1 MADDIER
8 WSEELAR
15 DPASGVFIPLAD
27 ALRRRGQ
34 LDLAYR
40 VATRGLARR
49 PYDGD
54 AHDLLAR
61 IWADR
66 GDVERAMDEWSIALQ
81 CAPTHAGAL
90 KGMGFACY
98 QVGPYGRRRAISR
111 RSRPRSTP
119 TMSAFERRS
128 CAYGS
133 VAVQG
138 QTAEPEA
145 DASHNGAD
153 HPKQVDARDGSPPP
167 VGATATQEHLQPN
180 RRIDPR
186 LVFVDVIDP
195 TDQAALLV
203 DADGLVLAGSYVV
216 ADGRDVA
223 QEVGAALSGVS
234 DEARRAMRHLGL
246 GAWSSLV
253 FEAEA
258 ATIGMAPLVVGPR
271 LRPKMPMASHLSR
284 RARRC
289 RSGWCVGC
297 SRASRRARKDGSLA
311 DWAGVDRMSSPFI
324 DLLLGLARHRGVQG
338 GLIVSERD
346 GIVVDAH
353 VQIGVR
359 TSVVAA
365 LAASIYRKARQSADA
380 AGLGGCDLSRAGR

>member
-1 MADDIER
+1 MADDIQR

-15 DPASGVFIPLAD
+15 DPGSGVFIPLAD

-98 QVGPYGRRRAISR
+98 HAGRVADAERYLVEAAAIDPDDVSIR
-111 RSRPRSTP
+111 TALVRVRQQT
-119 TMSAFERRS
+119 
-128 CAYGS
+128 
-133 VAVQG
+133 VQG
-138 QTAEPEA
+138 QAAEPEV
-145 DASHNGAD
+145 DARHNGAD
-153 HPKQVDARDGSPPP
+153 HSKEVDARDGSPPP
-167 VGATATQEHLQPN
+167 AGARAASEHSRPN

-186 LVFVDVIDP
+186 LVFGDVIDP

-258 ATIGMAPLVVGPR
+258 ATIGMAPLVLGSATASEDADGVAFVAAGPSVPLGLVRR
-271 LRPKMPMASHLSR
+271 LLARVAT
-284 RARRC
+284 RAQ
-289 RSGWCVGC
+289 GWL
-297 SRASRRARKDGSLA
+297 AR
-311 DWAGVDRMSSPFI
+311 DWAGVDP
-324 DLLLGLARHRGVQG
+324 
-338 GLIVSERD
+338 
-346 GIVVDAH
+346 
-353 VQIGVR
+353 
-359 TSVVAA
+359 
-365 LAASIYRKARQSADA
+365 
-380 AGLGGCDLSRAGR
+380 

>member
-1 MADDIER
+1 MADDIDR

-15 DPASGVFIPLAD
+15 DPGSGVFIPLAD

-34 LDLAYR
+34 LDLAFR

-98 QVGPYGRRRAISR
+98 QAGRLADAERYLVEAAAIDPDDVSIR
-111 RSRPRSTP
+111 TALVRVRQLAP
-119 TMSAFERRS
+119 
-128 CAYGS
+128 
-133 VAVQG
+133 AVQPAG
-138 QTAEPEA
+138 AEGEVRL
-145 DASHNGAD
+145 NGAD
-153 HPKQVDARDGSPPP
+153 HRDAIGPSDVAPMVPADGA
-167 VGATATQEHLQPN
+167 ATAPE
-180 RRIDPR
+180 RRAPGRRVDPR
-186 LVFVDVIDP
+186 LVFAEHLDP
-195 TDQAALLV
+195 ADQAALLV

-258 ATIGMAPLVVGPR
+258 ATVGMAPVAVGSTDP
-271 LRPKMPMASHLSR
+271 
-284 RARRC
+284 
-289 RSGWCVGC
+289 SG
-297 SRASRRARKDGSLA
+297 ATDGVA
-311 DWAGVDRMSSPFI
+311 FVAAGPSVP
-324 DLLLGLARHRGVQG
+324 LGLVRRLLARVATCAQEWLG
-338 GLIVSERD
+338 RD
-346 GIVVDAH
+346 SPG
-353 VQIGVR
+353 
-359 TSVVAA
+359 
-365 LAASIYRKARQSADA
+365 AD
-380 AGLGGCDLSRAGR
+380 R

>member
-15 DPASGVFIPLAD
+15 DPGSGVFIPLAD

-98 QVGPYGRRRAISR
+98 QVGRMADAERYLVEAGAIDPDDVSIR
-111 RSRPRSTP
+111 TALVRVRQQ
-119 TMSAFERRS
+119 E
-128 CAYGS
+128 G
-133 VAVQG
+133 QG

-153 HPKQVDARDGSPPP
+153 HPKQVDAQDGSPPAA
-167 VGATATQEHLQPN
+167 GATATQEHLQPN
-180 RRIDPR
+180 RRIDAR

-203 DADGLVLAGSYVV
+203 DPDGLVLAGSYVV

-258 ATIGMAPLVVGPR
+258 ATIGMAPLVVGSATASEGADGVAFVAAGPSVPLGLVRR
-271 LRPKMPMASHLSR
+271 LLARVAT
-284 RARRC
+284 RAH
-289 RSGWCVGC
+289 GWL
-297 SRASRRARKDGSLA
+297 AR
-311 DWAGVDRMSSPFI
+311 DWAGVDR
-324 DLLLGLARHRGVQG
+324 
-338 GLIVSERD
+338 
-346 GIVVDAH
+346 
-353 VQIGVR
+353 
-359 TSVVAA
+359 
-365 LAASIYRKARQSADA
+365 
-380 AGLGGCDLSRAGR
+380 

>member
-1 MADDIER
+1 VADDIER

-15 DPASGVFIPLAD
+15 DPGSGVFIPLAD

-66 GDVERAMDEWSIALQ
+66 GDIERAMDEWSIALQ

-90 KGMGFACY
+90 KGLGFACY
-98 QVGPYGRRRAISR
+98 QAGLLVEA
-111 RSRPRSTP
+111 
-119 TMSAFERRS
+119 ERYLVEAAATDPDDQSIRTALARVRQHS
-128 CAYGS
+128 PQEQR
-133 VAVQG
+133 VAVETIG
-138 QTAEPEA
+138 
-145 DASHNGAD
+145 
-153 HPKQVDARDGSPPP
+153 DGPGPG
-167 VGATATQEHLQPN
+167 GATPAAPSLEPAPPQDRGEASY
-180 RRIDPR
+180 RVDPR
-186 LVFVDVIDP
+186 FVFAEVLDP
-195 TDQAALLV
+195 SEQAALLV

-258 ATIGMAPLVVGPR
+258 ATVGMTPVAVGHEDASGEGTDGVAFVAAGTSVPLGLVRRLLARIGA
-271 LRPKMPMASHLSR
+271 
-284 RARRC
+284 RAQEWLARDA
-289 RSGWCVGC
+289 
-297 SRASRRARKDGSLA
+297 RASR
-311 DWAGVDRMSSPFI
+311 
-324 DLLLGLARHRGVQG
+324 
-338 GLIVSERD
+338 
-346 GIVVDAH
+346 
-353 VQIGVR
+353 
-359 TSVVAA
+359 
-365 LAASIYRKARQSADA
+365 
-380 AGLGGCDLSRAGR
+380 

>member
-1 MADDIER
+1 VADEIER

-15 DPASGVFIPLAD
+15 DPGSGVFIPLAD

-66 GDVERAMDEWSIALQ
+66 GDVERALDEWSIALQ
-81 CAPTHAGAL
+81 CAPAHAGAL

-98 QVGPYGRRRAISR
+98 QAGRLADAERYLVEAAAVDPDDISIR
-111 RSRPRSTP
+111 TALVRVRQLAP
-119 TMSAFERRS
+119 
-128 CAYGS
+128 
-133 VAVQG
+133 QG
-138 QTAEPEA
+138 QPAGAEAEVRL
-145 DASHNGAD
+145 NGAD
-153 HPKQVDARDGSPPP
+153 HPSAIGPTEVAPLAPAD
-167 VGATATQEHLQPN
+167 GATKVVD
-180 RRIDPR
+180 RRAPGRRVDPR
-186 LVFVDVIDP
+186 LVFAEHLDP
-195 TDQAALLV
+195 ADQAALLV

-258 ATIGMAPLVVGPR
+258 ATVGMAPVGAGPAEVSGD
-271 LRPKMPMASHLSR
+271 AS
-284 RARRC
+284 
-289 RSGWCVGC
+289 
-297 SRASRRARKDGSLA
+297 DGVA
-311 DWAGVDRMSSPFI
+311 FVAAGPSVP
-324 DLLLGLARHRGVQG
+324 LGLVRRLLARVGACGREW
-338 GLIVSERD
+338 LERD
-346 GIVVDAH
+346 GA
-353 VQIGVR
+353 G
-359 TSVVAA
+359 
-365 LAASIYRKARQSADA
+365 AD
-380 AGLGGCDLSRAGR
+380 R

>member
-15 DPASGVFIPLAD
+15 DPGSGVFIPLAD

-34 LDLAYR
+34 LDLAFR

-66 GDVERAMDEWSIALQ
+66 GDGERAMDEWGIALQ
-81 CAPTHAGAL
+81 CAPAHAGAL

-98 QVGPYGRRRAISR
+98 QAGRL
-111 RSRPRSTP
+111 
-119 TMSAFERRS
+119 
-128 CAYGS
+128 
-133 VAVQG
+133 
-138 QTAEPEA
+138 A
-145 DASHNGAD
+145 DAERYLVEAAAIDPDDVSIRTALARVRHLAPRVQPAGAEGEVRRNGAD
-153 HPKQVDARDGSPPP
+153 HPVPIASTEVAPMARIEKAASTLERRAPG
-167 VGATATQEHLQPN
+167 

-186 LVFVDVIDP
+186 LVFAEQLDP
-195 TDQAALLV
+195 ADQAALLV

-258 ATIGMAPLVVGPR
+258 ATVGMAPVAVGAAE
-271 LRPKMPMASHLSR
+271 ASGD
-284 RARRC
+284 AT
-289 RSGWCVGC
+289 
-297 SRASRRARKDGSLA
+297 DGVA
-311 DWAGVDRMSSPFI
+311 FVAAGPSVP
-324 DLLLGLARHRGVQG
+324 LGLVRRLLARVGTCAQEWLRH
-338 GLIVSERD
+338 D
-346 GIVVDAH
+346 GA
-353 VQIGVR
+353 G
-359 TSVVAA
+359 
-365 LAASIYRKARQSADA
+365 AD
-380 AGLGGCDLSRAGR
+380 R

>member
-15 DPASGVFIPLAD
+15 DPGSGVFIPLAD

-98 QVGPYGRRRAISR
+98 QAGRVVDAERYLIEAAAIDPDDVSIR
-111 RSRPRSTP
+111 TALVRVRQQT
-119 TMSAFERRS
+119 
-128 CAYGS
+128 
-133 VAVQG
+133 VQG
-138 QTAEPEA
+138 QIAEPEA
-145 DASHNGAD
+145 DARHNGAD
-153 HPKQVDARDGSPPP
+153 HPKEVGARDGSPPP
-167 VGATATQEHLQPN
+167 AEAAATSEHPRPT
-180 RRIDPR
+180 RRVDPR

-258 ATIGMAPLVVGPR
+258 ATIGMAPLVLGAATASEDADGVAFVAAGPSVPLGLVRR
-271 LRPKMPMASHLSR
+271 LLARVAT
-284 RARRC
+284 RAQ
-289 RSGWCVGC
+289 GWL
-297 SRASRRARKDGSLA
+297 AR
-311 DWAGVDRMSSPFI
+311 DWAGVDR
-324 DLLLGLARHRGVQG
+324 
-338 GLIVSERD
+338 
-346 GIVVDAH
+346 
-353 VQIGVR
+353 
-359 TSVVAA
+359 
-365 LAASIYRKARQSADA
+365 
-380 AGLGGCDLSRAGR
+380 

>member
-1 MADDIER
+1 MRDEIER

-66 GDVERAMDEWSIALQ
+66 GDVERAMDEWSVALQ

-98 QVGPYGRRRAISR
+98 HAGRLTDAERYLVEAAAVDPDDISIR
-111 RSRPRSTP
+111 TALVRVRQHAVESQSPASDVVVANSNGTQPRDESLP
-119 TMSAFERRS
+119 PLA
-128 CAYGS
+128 GLPP
-133 VAVQG
+133 V
-138 QTAEPEA
+138 AEPQPPA
-145 DASHNGAD
+145 LPVASQAI
-153 HPKQVDARDGSPPP
+153 PRV
-167 VGATATQEHLQPN
+167 
-180 RRIDPR
+180 DPR
-186 LVFVDVIDP
+186 LVFGDVVDP
-195 TDQAALLV
+195 SDQAALLV

-258 ATIGMAPLVVGPR
+258 ATVGMAPLAEGQSDGAVTSADSVAFVAAGPSV
-271 LRPKMPMASHLSR
+271 P
-284 RARRC
+284 
-289 RSGWCVGC
+289 
-297 SRASRRARKDGSLA
+297 
-311 DWAGVDRMSSPFI
+311 
-324 DLLLGLARHRGVQG
+324 LGLARRLLARVVMHARSWLAHGIKGEGV
-338 GLIVSERD
+338 
-346 GIVVDAH
+346 
-353 VQIGVR
+353 
-359 TSVVAA
+359 
-365 LAASIYRKARQSADA
+365 
-380 AGLGGCDLSRAGR
+380 